1 MVRRIR
7 YVPLF
12 AMAIALL
19 AAPFLFSP
27 SAHANAWEGPPGV
40 HLVALERFDV
50 VFELLPTIEIF
61 DTENDI
67 SAVAALEAESH
78 AALRTDIY
86 GHGPRWA
93 GRVKLE
99 EVEGFAAYSQPFHNR
114 A

>member
-7 YVPLF
+7 YVPIIG
-12 AMAIALL
+12 MAIALL

-40 HLVALERFDV
+40 HFFIVEAVDFDD
-50 VFELLPTIEIF
+50 LLLDLTL
-61 DTENDI
+61 DSNDFA
-67 SAVAALEAESH
+67 AVAALEAEST